1 MSKEK
6 LRSSPQSRRHFMKW
20 GIRSVVGLVSIGG
33 ISTAVMA
40 YKRHYETLH
49 DLSVVG
55 NGIATVVQVHDVNC
69 RYCQQL
75 RSNVRSVAP
84 KFDEK
89 DLQIRIADIQTIK
102 GAAFASQHESEHVT
116 LLMFDQRGRLTQ
128 KLKGVTSEEDIERAF
143 RRLISSGS

>member
-1 MSKEK
+1 MAKDKANSSTKSKRN
-6 LRSSPQSRRHFMKW
+6 LLKW
-20 GIRSVVGLVSIGG
+20 GIRSVVGLVSISG

-40 YKRHYETLH
+40 YKRHHETLH

-75 RSNVRSVAP
+75 RSNVRSVVP

-128 KLKGVTSEEDIERAF
+128 KLKGVTSEEDIERTF